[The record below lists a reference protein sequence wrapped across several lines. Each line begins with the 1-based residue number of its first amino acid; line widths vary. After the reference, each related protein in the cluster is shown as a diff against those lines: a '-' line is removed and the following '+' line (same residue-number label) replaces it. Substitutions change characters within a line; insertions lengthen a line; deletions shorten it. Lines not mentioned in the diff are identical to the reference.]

1 VSNEIIQFLR
11 GQIPGYHRGW
21 GGPEYTGWQDQQ
33 MFWKQTCY
41 VLSKGAY
48 DAQWRCEFS
57 VDRSPSRAGRWGRAK
72 PLRVIAHSIHRK
84 RPTTM
89 NATPIVNGAM
99 SQNNTPRVDGRSD
112 MAR

>member
-11 GQIPGYHRGW
+11 GQIPGYHHDVFRTQSTTAMW
-21 GGPEYTGWQDQQ
+21 SS
-33 MFWKQTCY
+33 Y

-57 VDRSPSRAGRWGRAK
+57 VDRSSSRAGRWGRAK
-72 PLRVIAHSIHRK
+72 PLRVIADSIHRK

-89 NATPIVNGAM
+89 NVTPIVNGAM

>member
-1 VSNEIIQFLR
+1 MSNEIIQFLR

-21 GGPEYTGWQDQQ
+21 GGPEYTGWQDEQ

-57 VDRSPSRAGRWGRAK
+57 VDRSPSRAGRCGSGAF
-72 PLRVIAHSIHRK
+72 PLHESK
-84 RPTTM
+84 R
-89 NATPIVNGAM
+89 TPDAQAM
-99 SQNNTPRVDGRSD
+99 SAVSPP
-112 MAR
+112 